1 MAKNTN
7 SIGFFLA
14 ISLIGMLVSHS
25 NQETLPCAL
34 KEYSTGLVC
43 VCNSKYC
50 DYLDDPTPSEEYVFA
65 VVSSSKSGLRFATTH
80 GQFNLYKKY
89 YIFDYDQ
96 LIARSME
103 APAAESIEIEVDRE
117 QRWQKTQGFIGSIS
131 DSIENILKMFPRTL
145 RKHIYQSF
153 FTQHGINVDFIRVLG
168 LGVSEK
174 YLEDSDPIFG
184 SWERG
189 EKFAQTLLKHLN
201 TDSNKTKPINCNIL
215 LDYEG
220 GDAPMIANTTN
231 HLEVYKQPLF
241 YTMGHF
247 TKFIAG
253 GSVRIAAENK
263 NDNVDVV
270 AFLRADES
278 VAVIILNRN
287 PVSVDVGIQ
296 DTYRG
301 AVLFKIPPHSIHTVL
316 YI

>member
-1 MAKNTN
+1 MAQNTN
-7 SIGFFLA
+7 SIGVFLA
-14 ISLIGMLVSHS
+14 ISLIGILVSHS

-50 DYLDDPTPSEEYVFA
+50 DYLDDPTPNEEYVFA
-65 VVSSSKSGLRFATTH
+65 VVSSSKAGLRFETTR

-96 LIARSME
+96 LTVRSMQ
-103 APAAESIEIEVDRE
+103 APATESIEIEVDRE
-117 QRWQKTQGFIGSIS
+117 KRWQKAQGFIGSIS
-131 DSIENILKMFPRTL
+131 ESIENTLKIFPKTL

-153 FTQHGINVDFIRVLG
+153 FTQHGIGVDFMRDLVF
-168 LGVSEK
+168 GVSEK
-174 YLEDSDPIFG
+174 YIQDLDPIFG

-189 EKFAQTLLKHLN
+189 EEFAQTLLTHLKHDTN
-201 TDSNKTKPINCNIL
+201 ESERISCNIL
-215 LDYEG
+215 LDHEG

-263 NDNVDVV
+263 NNNVNVV
-270 AFLRADES
+270 AFLRADKS

-301 AVLFKIPPHSIHTVL
+301 AVLFKIPPQSIHTVL